1 MTAALPAHLRK
12 VLRLAQAAGVTL
24 HRDGDSLLVPAASP
38 TSSPTTLAA
47 LAAIAANQA
56 ELARA
61 LIPRVSREEAERVR
75 GYLDEAGVVAVQY
88 VIDRREAEA
97 AVAMVVATVQAAGN
111 EGVVGLDM
119 ETMPL
124 AHLRQPIP
132 IALTQSG
139 SPAARQPKTGAGGL
153 ALDPYQSQV
162 RTVQVWDGGQTAYV
176 FDIPKVGWS
185 VLTPLRT
192 LPLAIFNAT
201 FELKRLL
208 NEADH
213 APTGR
218 IYDVMTACRLTH
230 GVRPSLEQAAR
241 LYFDMDLPKTL
252 GASDW
257 GVATLSREQLD
268 YAALDAVLCV
278 HLWRHQRALFTETDE
293 QAQLVVDEAA
303 VAVAAME
310 LAGLPI
316 DRAANVAQIRHW
328 ESELVVARQQLRR
341 PVPGRDLTHPT
352 DLQSYLHAT
361 LTEGELEAWKRT
373 KPGKLVADR
382 KQLILN
388 QHVPGIGELLQVRT
402 WEKLL
407 GAFGEG
413 LLDRINPVTGRL
425 HTSFLLAGARTGR
438 LASAGPNIQQM
449 PRSKSKDF
457 RRIFV
462 APPGQLFLALDYNQI
477 ELRAAAEFVSDWYGH
492 SSILQQ
498 AFADGLDAH
507 TATAQRMTGKNRPE
521 DVTPEERQAA
531 KPCNFGLLYRMGE
544 RGFFNYL
551 RTSFEPGITYEEASW
566 RRDLFFAGYPD
577 LARWQDEYS
586 RHSRECGFTSTVAGR
601 RWQWEWDARSEEDV
615 DPDAPFYED
624 QLSGFNGALAVNLPI
639 QGSCAEVM
647 MLALARLHAV
657 LRDQPATLIATV
669 HDEAVFLVPNDMRVA
684 GAIADIARKEMV
696 AAFLDVFPN
705 APTLNLVEPKIGSN
719 WGDLHFMTGAASDAP
734 GASSLHFHNS

>member
-1 MTAALPAHLRK
+1 MMTALPAHLRK
-12 VLRLAQAAGVTL
+12 VLRVAQAAGVTL
-24 HRDGDSLLVPAASP
+24 HRDGDNLLVPTASP
-38 TSSPTTLAA
+38 TTSPAALAA

-56 ELARA
+56 ELALA
-61 LIPRVSREEAERVR
+61 LTPRVSREEAERVR
-75 GYLDEAGVVAVQY
+75 GYLGEAGVVAVQY
-88 VIDRREAEA
+88 VIDGRDAEA
-97 AVAMVVATVQAAGN
+97 AVAMVVATVQAAGT

-162 RTVQVWDGGQTAYV
+162 RTVQVWDGGQIAYV

-185 VLTPLRT
+185 VLTPLWA

-208 NEADH
+208 SEA
-213 APTGR
+213 
-218 IYDVMTACRLTH
+218 
-230 GVRPSLEQAAR
+230 RPRADRSHLRRNDRMPADAWCPASLEQAAR

-257 GVATLSREQLD
+257 GVATLSLEQLD

-278 HLWRHQRALFTETDE
+278 HLWRHQRALLTETDE
-293 QAQLVVDEAA
+293 QAQLVVDEAV

-316 DRAANVAQIRHW
+316 DRSAHVAQISQW
-328 ESELVVARQQLRR
+328 ESELVVARQQLRLA
-341 PVPGRDLTHPT
+341 VPGRDLTHPT
-352 DLQSYLHAT
+352 ELQSYLHAT
-361 LTEGELEAWKRT
+361 LTEGELEVWPRT
-373 KPGKLVADR
+373 KWGKLVADR
-382 KQLILN
+382 NQLMLN
-388 QHVPGIGELLQVRT
+388 QHLPGVGELLQVRSS
-402 WEKLL
+402 EKLL
-407 GAFGEG
+407 GAFGDG
-413 LLDRINPVTGRL
+413 LLDRINPITGRL

-449 PRSKSKDF
+449 PKSKSKDF

-477 ELRAAAEFVSDWYGH
+477 ELRAAAEFVSDWCGQP
-492 SSILQQ
+492 SILQQ

-531 KPCNFGLLYRMGE
+531 KPCNFGLLYRMGA

-551 RTSFEPGITYEEASW
+551 RTSFEPGITYEEASR

-577 LARWQDEYS
+577 LARWQDEYA

-601 RWQWEWDARSEEDV
+601 RWQWEWNAKSEEDV

-669 HDEAVFLVPNDMRVA
+669 HDEAVFLVPNDMQVA
-684 GAIADIARKEMV
+684 VAIADIARKEMV

-705 APTLNLVEPKIGSN
+705 APTVNLVEPKIGSN
-719 WGDLHFMTGAASDAP
+719 WGDLQSLEERQDDAGDLLASR
-734 GASSLHFHNS
+734 GS

>member
-24 HRDGDSLLVPAASP
+24 HRDGDNLLVPTASP
-38 TSSPTTLAA
+38 TSGPTALAA
-47 LAAIAANQA
+47 LAAIAANRV
-56 ELARA
+56 ELALA
-61 LIPRVSREEAERVR
+61 LTPRVSCEEAERVQ
-75 GYLDEAGVVAVQY
+75 GYLGEAGVVAVQY
-88 VIDRREAEA
+88 VIDGREAEA
-97 AVAMVVATVQAAGN
+97 AVAMVVATVQAAGTG
-111 EGVVGLDM
+111 GVIGLDM

-139 SPAARQPKTGAGGL
+139 SPAARQPQTGAGGL

-162 RTVQVWDGGQTAYV
+162 RTVQVWDGGQVAYV
-176 FDIPKVGWS
+176 FDVPKVGWS
-185 VLTPLRT
+185 VLTPLWA

-230 GVRPSLEQAAR
+230 GVRPKLDQAAR
-241 LYFDMDLPKTL
+241 LYFEMELPKTL

-316 DRAANVAQIRHW
+316 DRAAHVVQIRQW
-328 ESELVVARQQLRR
+328 ESELVVAQQQLRLA
-341 PVPGRDLTHPT
+341 VPGRDLTSPT
-352 DLQSYLHAT
+352 ELQSYLHAT
-361 LTEGELEAWKRT
+361 LTEGELEVWPRT
-373 KPGKLVADR
+373 KWGKLVADR
-382 KQLILN
+382 NQLMLN
-388 QHVPGIGELLQVRT
+388 QHLPGVGELLQVRSS
-402 WEKLL
+402 EKLL
-407 GAFGEG
+407 DAFGDG
-413 LLDRINPVTGRL
+413 LLDRINPITGRL
-425 HTSFLLAGARTGR
+425 HTSFLVVGARTGR

-449 PRSKSKDF
+449 PKSKSKDF

-477 ELRAAAEFVSDWYGH
+477 ELRAAAEFVSDWCGQP
-492 SSILQQ
+492 SILRQ
-498 AFADGLDAH
+498 AFTHGLDAH
-507 TATAQRMTGKNRPE
+507 TATAQRMTGKARPE

-531 KPCNFGLLYRMGE
+531 KPCNFGLLYRMGA

-551 RTSFEPGITYEEASW
+551 RTSFEPGITYEEASR

-601 RWQWEWDARSEEDV
+601 RWQWEWNAKSEEDA

-647 MLALARLHAV
+647 MLALARLYSS
-657 LRDQPATLIATV
+657 LRDQPATLIVTV
-669 HDEAVFLVPNDMRVA
+669 HDEAVMLVPDDPSVA
-684 GAIADIARKEMV
+684 AAIADIARHKMIQ
-696 AAFLDVFPN
+696 AFTEVFPN
-705 APTLNLVEPKIGSN
+705 APVMNLIEPSIGSN
-719 WGDLHFMTGAASDAP
+719 WGEMQPMKQWLLTG
-734 GASSLHFHNS
+734 